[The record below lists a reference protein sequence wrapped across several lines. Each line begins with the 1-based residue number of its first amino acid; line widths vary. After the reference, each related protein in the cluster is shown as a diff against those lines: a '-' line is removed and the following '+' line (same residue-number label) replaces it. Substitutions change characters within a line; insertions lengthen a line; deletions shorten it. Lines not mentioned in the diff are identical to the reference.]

1 MPSIKAVLVSLAL
14 SALALAPVAQA
25 SPVKGACTPRT
36 VFLER
41 PQTNAKLTFSLP
53 PPAADEVLARRSPSF
68 AVEKRSES
76 RKDLA
81 ARVKRA
87 KLAAARKV
95 KRQRTTW
102 GQRAAAA
109 AAPAPVTAAPVS
121 AAAASS
127 NGGVYSAG
135 SPFLSTPQALAAAA
149 VRCGSSEFSSI
160 ISLNAQPRVRTL
172 SPVPRADFI
181 CNARTTPPANAAA
194 LCLSGRCTFRCNN
207 GFAPGGTD
215 GTQCVAAAAT
225 CGTETC
231 ATIDGGY
238 ASCSGDACV
247 YGCNAGLSLITSG
260 STPLCVNLNADP
272 NNCGAVGTVC
282 PASCESNH
290 SVPTRSHP
298 LTTPC
303 YLQTTVSAPRL
314 AVTASAE
321 STAPPERTSAALRTA
336 RAATATARNRRDGPA
351 AQRTFVL
358 LSLLYSFYGFPI
370 LLLL

>member
-25 SPVKGACTPRT
+25 SPVK
-36 VFLER
+36 
-41 PQTNAKLTFSLP
+41 
-53 PPAADEVLARRSPSF
+53 ADEVLARRSPSF

-109 AAPAPVTAAPVS
+109 AAAPATAAPVS
-121 AAAASS
+121 AAPASS

-149 VRCGSSEFSSI
+149 VRCGS
-160 ISLNAQPRVRTL
+160 N
-172 SPVPRADFI
+172 FI

-207 GFAPGGTD
+207 GFAPGGPD

-238 ASCSGDACV
+238 ASCSGDTCV

-260 STPLCVNLNADP
+260 STPLCVNVNADP
-272 NNCGAVGTVC
+272 NNCGTVGTVC
-282 PASCESNH
+282 PASYNG
-290 SVPTRSHP
+290 
-298 LTTPC
+298 LGTPAC
-303 YLQTTVSAPRL
+303 RNGLCRINCPAGTYER
-314 AVTASAE
+314 
-321 STAPPERTSAALRTA
+321 STANGS
-336 RAATATARNRRDGPA
+336 G
-351 AQRTFVL
+351 
-358 LSLLYSFYGFPI
+358 SYCYGA
-370 LLLL
+370 